1 MEEIKKEET
10 KLSKRDKLMIGGGM
24 LLAALVGF
32 KVGDKCTCFRVNRG
46 ILVCWAEDPTLKD
59 HMLDVIHKV
68 QKNM

>member
-32 KVGDKCTCFRVNRG
+32 KVGDKYTCFRVNRG
-46 ILVCWAEDPTLKD
+46 IEKCWAEDPTLKD
-59 HMLDVIHKV
+59 HMWDVIHKV